1 MNPFGVPHDAANLTM
16 HRAAAGVRRS
26 PVCVPAGKQVY
37 GDGRPH
43 AGERAAERLVAEYST
58 CLYPPAGTCC
68 EQYVAPQYC
77 DVDSLQCCL
86 DQTAT
91 EIQQIKQVQVP
102 APVEFRQITKS
113 RGCGPRSRKR
123 TAGGQNKDERQR
135 KQNFNRW
142 TNGTLAAWGGTVNT
156 PFFTK
161 NDSHQMQDL
170 SEVFLCS
177 TERWGVRQRERLLTD
192 FFCSAWGGNLA
203 LNCTFHVQKKLQ
215 IPARDLVEHMT
226 LLPRMVMG
234 LEFKGCVLL

>member
-1 MNPFGVPHDAANLTM
+1 MRPTLLCIVLLQAFA
-16 HRAAAGVRRS
+16 
-26 PVCVPAGKQVY
+26 
-37 GDGRPH
+37 GRPFVSPRVSRSM
-43 AGERAAERLVAEYST
+43 AT
-58 CLYPPAGTCC
+58 
-68 EQYVAPQYC
+68 VAPMLGNGPPSAWSPNIPHACIPQMAY
-77 DVDSLQCCL
+77 VVNSMTSHHIAMWILTLQCCL
-86 DQTAT
+86 DQAAT
-91 EIQQIKQVQVP
+91 KIQQLQQVQVP

-192 FFCSAWGGNLA
+192 FFYSVWGGNLA
-203 LNCTFHVQKKLQ
+203 LNYTFQ
-215 IPARDLVEHMT
+215 A
-226 LLPRMVMG
+226 
-234 LEFKGCVLL
+234 